1 LCNIFEVKGKISN
14 YIPEF
19 NNLSLFNNSE
29 LLSKFIDYSIQDSIS
44 LYNALK
50 KAQEIYLLEHN
61 VDITTIYS
69 TSTLFLLKFVDDVCI
84 LRVLI
89 LWCKLPDIL
98 SLIILEFNFICLL
111 TNKSIF
117 QTNILLILNY
127 V

>member
-44 LYNALK
+44 LYSALK